1 MQMFSQTEFL
11 GWVLPAALT
20 ACLLPT
26 CVVAQSS
33 PQRAT
38 IRLEVTNKE
47 ELEAALAELQRRGVV
62 LAPKIEYQT
71 DRVVAERSLKK
82 PDAVRIEV
90 ELTTVRYDS
99 EGRGIF
105 TTSSGTVWRETVP
118 SPARS
123 RLDPRRT
130 YQGVITT
137 GLIGGFRLNIDGVTR
152 ELKVEPIRTL

>member
-1 MQMFSQTEFL
+1 MRIFFQTVFL
-11 GWVLPAALT
+11 RRVLPAVLA

-26 CVVAQSS
+26 FAIAQSS

-38 IRLEVTNKE
+38 ITLEVANKE

-71 DRVVAERSLKK
+71 DRLVAERSLKK

-90 ELTTVRYDS
+90 ELTTARYDS

-105 TTSSGTVWRETVP
+105 TTSSGTVWRETVA
-118 SPARS
+118 SPVRS

-130 YQGVITT
+130 YKGVITS
-137 GLIGGFRLNIDGVTR
+137 GLIGGFRLNIEGVTR
-152 ELKVEPIRTL
+152 ELKVEPIRTP